1 MKKLWRKLKVYT
13 VDEETQTYRISL
25 CESCEHFT
33 KTRQCYIC
41 FCFMDLKTQLAAQ
54 HCPIH
59 KWPKIAENAIVYEE
73 QKEDDKKLKD

>member
-1 MKKLWRKLKVYT
+1 
-13 VDEETQTYRISL
+13 
-25 CESCEHFT
+25 
-33 KTRQCYIC
+33 
-41 FCFMDLKTQLAAQ
+41 MDLKTQLAAQ